1 MTHQKWTDRVKA
13 LSPDCEFFSPAL
25 WADVTSAEA
34 KLGVR
39 FSDELRQLLFESN
52 GVHGEYG
59 LGLIWPVDRI
69 VKDNLRFRENVAFQ
83 ELYMPFDPLLFFDD
97 AENGDQFAFSI
108 LKGEIRRPD
117 VFAWNHEDDS
127 RQWVAPSLAKYLES
141 SLNGTMKF

>member
-1 MTHQKWTDRVKA
+1 
-13 LSPDCEFFSPAL
+13 
-25 WADVTSAEA
+25 
-34 KLGVR
+34 
-39 FSDELRQLLFESN
+39 
-52 GVHGEYG
+52 
-59 LGLIWPVDRI
+59 
-69 VKDNLRFRENVAFQ
+69 
-83 ELYMPFDPLLFFDD
+83 MPFDPLLFFDD